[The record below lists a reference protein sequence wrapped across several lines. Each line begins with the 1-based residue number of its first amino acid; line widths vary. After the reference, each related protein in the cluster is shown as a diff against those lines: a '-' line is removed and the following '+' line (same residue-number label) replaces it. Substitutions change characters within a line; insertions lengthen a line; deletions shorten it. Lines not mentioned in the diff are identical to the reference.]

1 MPLYKCQICDERGK
15 KSVLFREAS
24 DEQNLIASFVQEK
37 RFLLAY
43 DIHSIGNYTKKG
55 MGAKNL
61 LDFTDIFS
69 SLLHSGV
76 TVQRALEL
84 TAQIA
89 ENTKIGDLARELYTI
104 VRQGKSLHQAMSLF
118 PNTFSS
124 FYVSM
129 VKLGEK
135 TGEPEAVFN
144 RIATYLHKN
153 FTIKEKTKSALLYPL
168 FVIVLVLCLS
178 LGLIFLGFPKMI
190 AMVMELNSETSNIV
204 LEKMH
209 SMYIFFYIV
218 TFFLIFF
225 VIAVIFLFF
234 ARKKSERIALWIDGF
249 IVKIPLLGNL
259 LILLQTIDFAFIMEL
274 LTGSLIPLQES
285 LEEAKES
292 MSNLCFKQELTK
304 VKEIV
309 EKGSS
314 LSAAFLNTKYFP
326 RYVHTWLE
334 IGEQIGDMEKVFFQI
349 RTFFQDESERK
360 LKNILTLLEPA
371 FILLA
376 GLIIIVVIVNLILPI
391 FTMYGMVL

>member
-43 DIHSIGNYTKKG
+43 DIHGIGNYTKKG
-55 MGAKNL
+55 MNAKNL

-135 TGEPEAVFN
+135 TGEP
-144 RIATYLHKN
+144 
-153 FTIKEKTKSALLYPL
+153 S
-168 FVIVLVLCLS
+168 
-178 LGLIFLGFPKMI
+178 
-190 AMVMELNSETSNIV
+190 
-204 LEKMH
+204 
-209 SMYIFFYIV
+209 
-218 TFFLIFF
+218 
-225 VIAVIFLFF
+225 
-234 ARKKSERIALWIDGF
+234 
-249 IVKIPLLGNL
+249 
-259 LILLQTIDFAFIMEL
+259 
-274 LTGSLIPLQES
+274 
-285 LEEAKES
+285 
-292 MSNLCFKQELTK
+292 CF
-304 VKEIV
+304 
-309 EKGSS
+309 
-314 LSAAFLNTKYFP
+314 
-326 RYVHTWLE
+326 
-334 IGEQIGDMEKVFFQI
+334 
-349 RTFFQDESERK
+349 
-360 LKNILTLLEPA
+360 
-371 FILLA
+371 
-376 GLIIIVVIVNLILPI
+376 
-391 FTMYGMVL
+391 